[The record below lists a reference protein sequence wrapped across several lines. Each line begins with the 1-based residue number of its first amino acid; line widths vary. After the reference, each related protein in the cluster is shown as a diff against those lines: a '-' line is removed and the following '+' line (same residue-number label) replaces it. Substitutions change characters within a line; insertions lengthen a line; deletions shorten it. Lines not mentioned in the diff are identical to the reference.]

1 MPGVRSR
8 LALLPFLAAAAC
20 GSEKPP
26 PAPDPAA
33 GKKVYETYCFACH
46 QLDGRGVAANGQRIA
61 ADYTDPAG
69 PLTQS
74 DETLLA
80 AINSGKTGLIGAMPP
95 WRGVLSAQDQR
106 DVLAYLRREF
116 GQPKAD

>member
-1 MPGVRSR
+1 VRWR
-8 LALLPFLAAAAC
+8 LALLPLLATAAC
-20 GSEKPP
+20 SNEKPP

-46 QLDGRGVAANGQRIA
+46 QLDGRGLAANGQRIA

-74 DETLLA
+74 DESLLT
-80 AINSGKTGLIGAMPP
+80 AINSGKTGLIGSMPP

-116 GQPKAD
+116 LPPKPD